1 MRWKLLRRRLS
12 VSAPRMI
19 VRSHLPWPLRWAMA
33 AVVLGFCGAIA
44 LWAFEFGKDIA
55 GLDQDAKAELTA
67 LRAEVERL
75 RTEHERAT
83 SVANTAESLLRA
95 ERTTQQQL
103 AQSVREL
110 QEQKRSLEADLGF
123 YERLLPATGAG
134 LAVRALSAEVR
145 APGQLRL
152 RMLLTQGAK
161 AGGEFIGRYEV
172 TLSGLQAGR
181 PWARTLPGDPREL
194 RVGQALRVEGVLEH
208 PPEAVVKAVQ
218 VRVLD
223 QKGAV
228 KATQSV
234 SM

>member
-1 MRWKLLRRRLS
+1 
-12 VSAPRMI
+12 
-19 VRSHLPWPLRWAMA
+19 
-33 AVVLGFCGAIA
+33 
-44 LWAFEFGKDIA
+44 
-55 GLDQDAKAELTA
+55 LTS

-83 SVANTAESLLRA
+83 AVANTSQSLLRA
-95 ERTTQQQL
+95 ERATQQQL

-123 YERLLPATGAG
+123 YERLLPAAGAT
-134 LAVRALSAEVR
+134 LAVRGLSAEVR

-161 AGGEFIGRYEV
+161 AGGEFVGRYEI
-172 TLSGLQAGR
+172 TLSGQQAGR
-181 PWARTLPGDPREL
+181 PWTRTLPGDPREL
-194 RVGQALRVEGVLEH
+194 RVGQALRVESVLEH

-223 QKGAV
+223 QKGAL

-234 SM
+234 PM